1 MTIKIAILGFGTIGS
16 GVAEV
21 IDINRDSIEKQIK
34 SKIEVAHILDL
45 REFPDSPYADVVT
58 SDFDKIISDKDV
70 KIVIEAMGGAHPAYD
85 FSLAAIN
92 AGKHVVTSNKEVV
105 AKFGK
110 ELLEAAAQ
118 NGVRY
123 LFEASVGGGIPVI
136 RPMSDSLAG
145 NKIVSVQGILNGT
158 TNYILTEMAEKGKSF
173 DDALTEAQQKGYA
186 ERDPSADIEGV
197 DSKRKIM
204 ILAALS
210 FGMIFNENDVKAR
223 GITHI
228 KSEDV
233 ASVAQIG
240 GKIKLVGFARKCGE
254 DKIIMG
260 VEPCVALRDN
270 PLCSVDGVYNSI
282 LVNANALG
290 SVMFYGS
297 GAGKL
302 PTASAVVADIMDIL
316 LNPEKKETVSFRD
329 ADSQKLDDGYEE
341 NADYFLVS
349 NKELPENLRADKIS
363 DSGYIFHDISRNTL
377 KSMGYESVYRV
388 L

>member
-158 TNYILTEMAEKGKSF
+158 TNYILT
-173 DDALTEAQQKGYA
+173 
-186 ERDPSADIEGV
+186 
-197 DSKRKIM
+197 
-204 ILAALS
+204 
-210 FGMIFNENDVKAR
+210 
-223 GITHI
+223 
-228 KSEDV
+228 
-233 ASVAQIG
+233 
-240 GKIKLVGFARKCGE
+240 
-254 DKIIMG
+254 
-260 VEPCVALRDN
+260 
-270 PLCSVDGVYNSI
+270 
-282 LVNANALG
+282 
-290 SVMFYGS
+290 
-297 GAGKL
+297 
-302 PTASAVVADIMDIL
+302 
-316 LNPEKKETVSFRD
+316 
-329 ADSQKLDDGYEE
+329 
-341 NADYFLVS
+341 
-349 NKELPENLRADKIS
+349 
-363 DSGYIFHDISRNTL
+363 
-377 KSMGYESVYRV
+377 
-388 L
+388 

>member
-58 SDFDKIISDKDV
+58 SDFEKIISDKDV

-186 ERDPSADIEGV
+186 ERDPEAY
-197 DSKRKIM
+197 
-204 ILAALS
+204 LLS
-210 FGMIFNENDVKAR
+210 V
-223 GITHI
+223 
-228 KSEDV
+228 
-233 ASVAQIG
+233 
-240 GKIKLVGFARKCGE
+240 
-254 DKIIMG
+254 
-260 VEPCVALRDN
+260 PC
-270 PLCSVDGVYNSI
+270 PI
-282 LVNANALG
+282 
-290 SVMFYGS
+290 
-297 GAGKL
+297 
-302 PTASAVVADIMDIL
+302 P
-316 LNPEKKETVSFRD
+316 
-329 ADSQKLDDGYEE
+329 
-341 NADYFLVS
+341 
-349 NKELPENLRADKIS
+349 LRATK
-363 DSGYIFHDISRNTL
+363 
-377 KSMGYESVYRV
+377 
-388 L
+388 

>member
-1 MTIKIAILGFGTIGS
+1 
-16 GVAEV
+16 
-21 IDINRDSIEKQIK
+21 
-34 SKIEVAHILDL
+34 
-45 REFPDSPYADVVT
+45 
-58 SDFDKIISDKDV
+58 
-70 KIVIEAMGGAHPAYD
+70 
-85 FSLAAIN
+85 
-92 AGKHVVTSNKEVV
+92 
-105 AKFGK
+105 
-110 ELLEAAAQ
+110 
-118 NGVRY
+118 
-123 LFEASVGGGIPVI
+123 
-136 RPMSDSLAG
+136 
-145 NKIVSVQGILNGT
+145 
-158 TNYILTEMAEKGKSF
+158 
-173 DDALTEAQQKGYA
+173 
-186 ERDPSADIEGV
+186 
-197 DSKRKIM
+197 
-204 ILAALS
+204 
-210 FGMIFNENDVKAR
+210 MIFNENDVKAR

>member
-1 MTIKIAILGFGTIGS
+1 MTMKIAILGFGTIGS

-21 IDINRDSIEKQIK
+21 IDINRDSIEEQIK

-45 REFPDSPYADVVT
+45 REFPDSPYANVVT
-58 SDFDKIISDKDV
+58 RDFDKIISDPDV

-85 FSLAAIN
+85 FSLAAIK

-110 ELLEAAAQ
+110 ELLAAAQ
-118 NGVRY
+118 ENGVRY

-145 NKIVSVQGILNGT
+145 NKIVSVHGILNGT

-173 DDALTEAQQKGYA
+173 DDALSEAQEKGYA
-186 ERDPSADIEGV
+186 ERDPSADIEGI

-210 FGMIFNENDVKAR
+210 FGMIFNEKDVKAK
-223 GITHI
+223 GITDI
-228 KSEDV
+228 SDEEV
-233 ASVAQIG
+233 AAVSKIG
-240 GKIKLVGFARKCGE
+240 AKIKLVGLSRKVGE
-254 DKIIMG
+254 KVVMS
-260 VEPCVALRDN
+260 VEPCVTPADN

-290 SVMFYGS
+290 RVMFYGS

-316 LNPEKKETVSFRD
+316 LNPAKKETVTFKE
-329 ADSQKLDDGYEE
+329 ADPGLLDDGYNED
-341 NADYFLVS
+341 ADYFLVS
-349 NKELPENLRADKIS
+349 HSELPEELRADKIS
-363 DSGYIFHDISRNTL
+363 ECGYIVHGISRNAL
-377 KSMGYESVYRV
+377 DSMGYRSVYRV

>member
-363 DSGYIFHDISRNTL
+363 DSGYILHDISRNTL

>member
-21 IDINRDSIEKQIK
+21 IDITRDSIEKQIK

>member
-329 ADSQKLDDGYEE
+329 ADSQKLDDGYDE

>member
-34 SKIEVAHILDL
+34 SKIEVAHI
-45 REFPDSPYADVVT
+45 PDSPYADVVT

-136 RPMSDSLAG
+136 RPMSESLAG